1 MKIER
6 DQCKEITIELKTEIG
21 IIKPRAEA
29 CDTRYNELV
38 TEHDECIAEFRDLN
52 LEVADI
58 KKDKAI
64 CETE

>member
-1 MKIER
+1 
-6 DQCKEITIELKTEIG
+6 
-21 IIKPRAEA
+21 
-29 CDTRYNELV
+29 LV